1 MKNRLLLTLYLAIS
15 LLPFPAAAKTAQVAE
30 VPLCGPYPTQVRLLR
45 ERRVD
50 SPVFRGRSGAG
61 VTVRLFTN
69 PKTGTW
75 TILRVLENSL
85 ACIEDN
91 GSGARQDVGL

>member
-1 MKNRLLLTLYLAIS
+1 MKVGLLLAIYLLVS
-15 LLPFPAAAKTAQVAE
+15 SVHLPVAASAAQVAE
-30 VPLCGPYPTQVRLLR
+30 VPLCGPYPSQVRLLR
-45 ERRVD
+45 ERRGEA
-50 SPVFRGRSGAG
+50 PVFRGRSGSG

-69 PKTGTW
+69 PRTGTW

-91 GSGARQDVGL
+91 GSGAKQDVGL